1 MKNVRNT
8 LMGLYF
14 NLLLVI
20 LTLLFMFKAMLDY
33 NMGNWVQ
40 WVLVVTLIVSGILN
54 IVFAGINTVN
64 SFNLFKNNDYN
75 SMRKN
80 MKALKFGAIPYFVI
94 NFIIYLLLFL
104 LFFAASR
111 GIILVTPIPL
121 LFLIPVFFAYL
132 TVIFTSTYGIGFS
145 LILYKEKRLRTGKLI
160 LHIILQLCFVLDILD
175 TVILLAKNKVM
186 KVSE

>member
-1 MKNVRNT
+1 MKNVGKT
-8 LMGLYF
+8 LMGLYL

-20 LTLLFMFKAMLDY
+20 LSLIFMFRAMLND

-40 WVLVVTLIVSGILN
+40 WVLVVTLIASGIFN

-64 SFNLFKNNDYN
+64 SFSLFKNNDYN

-80 MKALKFGAIPYFVI
+80 MKALKFGAIPYFII

-121 LFLIPVFFAYL
+121 LFLIPVLFAYL

-145 LILYKEKRLRTGKLI
+145 LILYKEKRLRTRKLI
-160 LHIILQLCFVLDILD
+160 LHIILQLCFVLDIID

-186 KVSE
+186 KTSE